1 MLRGKMK
8 AEHNGDLIPDEEGAT
23 KIVSLNRLYEE
34 LQSVRELLQT
44 TISNSRKRIFNN
56 KTLSDYLGVSRRTL
70 QNWRDTGAISFTQ
83 VKEVILYSE
92 EDVEAFL
99 RKHKRIAFK

>member
-1 MLRGKMK
+1 MK
-8 AEHNGDLIPDEEGAT
+8 AEHNGDFTSGGKGAA
-23 KIVSLNRLYEE
+23 KIVSLNYLYEE
-34 LQSVRELLQT
+34 LHSVRELLQT

-56 KTLSDYLGVSRRTL
+56 KSLSDYLGVSTRTL